1 MNIKA
6 QPKTKAVKLIDKLNK
21 MVIRREVNELELK
34 RCKVEAEKLK
44 KIDIARAFT
53 ILGMVACLEKDI
65 EKMHSFHKNAIIYSP
80 EDVVTIYQYVV
91 SLANL
96 DLFQD
101 GYTWALKAYKK
112 DPLYSDI
119 IDILIKITNKL
130 DLEDKFRIY
139 TNKWLKLTKKPHFLV
154 SFPEDN
160 DGRLSKMFNGFDELM
175 DSQSDLI
182 LTPDPELIKLAD
194 ELVEGVD
201 TEN

>member
-1 MNIKA
+1 MSIKA
-6 QPKTKAVKLIDKLNK
+6 QPKTVASKLINKLNK
-21 MVIRREVNELELK
+21 MAVRKEGNELELK
-34 RCKVEAEKLK
+34 RCKDGAKKLK
-44 KIDIARAFT
+44 ENDIVAAFT

-65 EKMHSFHKNAIIYSP
+65 KKTHSFHKNAITLSH
-80 EDVVTIYQYVV
+80 EDVAEIHQYVV

-96 DLFQD
+96 ALFQD
-101 GYTWALKAYKK
+101 AYTWALKAYDK
-112 DPLYSDI
+112 DPLNLNI
-119 IDILIKITNKL
+119 IDALIKITNKL

-160 DGRLSKMFNGFDELM
+160 DAQLSKIFNGFDELM
-175 DSQSDLI
+175 DSNPDLI
-182 LTPDPELIKLAD
+182 LTPDPELVKLAD